1 YARLDGDVASGDVSS
16 TLTLTVVTD

>member
-1 YARLDGDVASGDVSS
+1 DGDVASGDVSS

>member
-1 YARLDGDVASGDVSS
+1 ARLDGDVASGDVSS

>member
-1 YARLDGDVASGDVSS
+1 LDGDVASGDVSS